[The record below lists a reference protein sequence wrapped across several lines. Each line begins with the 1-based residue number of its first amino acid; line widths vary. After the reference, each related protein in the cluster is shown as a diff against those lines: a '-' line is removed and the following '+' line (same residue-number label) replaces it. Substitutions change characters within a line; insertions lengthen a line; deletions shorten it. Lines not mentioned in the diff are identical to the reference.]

1 MVIKLLSEM
10 EPEEKGRIARV
21 GGRRGI
27 RQRLLDMGVVSGA
40 MIEVQRVAPLGDP
53 IEVKVM
59 GYDLAL
65 RKEEAANI
73 QVDVMYLKRDM
84 MPLSMAT
91 QGDTVE
97 VAMVRAGW
105 GLQRRL
111 ADMGLTPG
119 VKVSLLSSHKPGPVV
134 IDVRG
139 SRLALGYGV
148 AHKIMV
154 VAGESQG
161 K

>member
-1 MVIKLLSEM
+1 MVTKLLSEL
-10 EPEEKGRIARV
+10 EPHEKGKIVKV
-21 GGRRGI
+21 GGGGGI
-27 RQRLLDMGVVSGA
+27 RRRLIDMGVVSGA
-40 MIEVQRVAPLGDP
+40 TVEIQRVAPLGDP
-53 IEVKVM
+53 IEIRVK

-73 QVDVMYLKRDM
+73 QVEVMYLRSDM
-84 MPLSMAT
+84 IPLSMASP
-91 QGDTVE
+91 GDKVE

-111 ADMGLTPG
+111 ADLGLTPG
-119 VKVSLLSSHKPGPVV
+119 VKVRVVSGNRPGPVV
-134 IDVRG
+134 LDVRG

-154 VAGESQG
+154 ITKGSTD